1 MLDRNRELM
10 YNYIINREEKPLMS
24 RFDMMYKVAKRWGF
38 EAEMT
43 IWFCRLAERKDVD
56 DSIITMAFVVALNTP
71 IGETS

>member
-1 MLDRNRELM
+1 
-10 YNYIINREEKPLMS
+10 MS

-56 DSIITMAFVVALNTP
+56 DDIVTMAYVVTLNIP
-71 IGETS
+71 IGETN

>member
-1 MLDRNRELM
+1 
-10 YNYIINREEKPLMS
+10 MS
-24 RFDMMYKVAKRWGF
+24 RFDMMYRVAKRWGF

-71 IGETS
+71 VGEAN

>member
-1 MLDRNRELM
+1 
-10 YNYIINREEKPLMS
+10 MS

-56 DSIITMAFVVALNTP
+56 DGIITMAFVVALNAP
-71 IGETS
+71 IGEN

>member
-1 MLDRNRELM
+1 M

-56 DSIITMAFVVALNTP
+56 DDIITMAYVVTLNTP
-71 IGETS
+71 IGEAN